1 MTDFKDVESRLYY
14 ENKVLTNLSQS
25 QAARIEGQDR
35 ELDAQAEQI
44 SLLQKEVYQLR
55 RAIEI
60 ILEKDET
67 KEDPLPRRLSS

>member
-25 QAARIEGQDR
+25 QVARIEGQDR

-67 KEDPLPRRLSS
+67 KEDPLPRKLSS